1 MQQAVSS
8 RHELEQST
16 TPKGTQANP
25 KFSTRI
31 QSIEEFLDLPQPH
44 TPDQELQHFGDWVSD
59 PIWVPPK
66 DSSNELAQSML
77 NRFGAF
83 ASEEEC
89 WKATIRQHRSQFTQV
104 RKFELPRASIRLP
117 KGQLYVTVTEQ
128 KNFDRIEEEIP
139 QSVQTRLDEFLAGP
153 GSKRGVKVYYL
164 KPLCVEV
171 GSDLIFTTDE
181 ELEQAITEIQQEV
194 FSLYR
199 RKYLWHRTR
208 KFSVGC
214 MDTMLALPRT
224 MLKVVLNRK
233 KREIEAVHAKAEFER
248 RKRALKAVQYRKN
261 YRTDRCTFDDMLSM
275 TTTPEREDVINHYC
289 EENSY
294 TELDRQL
301 FLMASSVAL
310 PWFAAMSLAAWQM
323 AMVTLTTTTATVA
336 VCDPVFVA
344 EMPREKGKLLKIGH
358 FDEVD
363 GVMHIEI

>member
-1 MQQAVSS
+1 MSEAVLSQRELPETETPILNRGGPTVS
-8 RHELEQST
+8 RV
-16 TPKGTQANP
+16 
-25 KFSTRI
+25 
-31 QSIEEFLDLPQPH
+31 QSIEEFIGLPQPH
-44 TPDQELQHFGDWVSD
+44 TPEQELQHFGDWVGD

-66 DSSNELAQSML
+66 DNSGELAKSML
-77 NRFGAF
+77 NRFGPF

-89 WKATIRQHRSQFTQV
+89 WNATIREHRSKFTQV

-128 KNFDRIEEEIP
+128 KNFDKSEEDMP

-181 ELEQAITEIQQEV
+181 ELEQAISEIQQEV

-199 RKYLWHRTR
+199 KKYLLHRTR
-208 KFSVGC
+208 KLGVGC
-214 MDTMLALPRT
+214 LDAMLGIPRS
-224 MLKVVLNRK
+224 LVKIVLDRK
-233 KREIEAVHAKAEFER
+233 KREIDSVHAKAEFER
-248 RKRALKAVQYRKN
+248 RKRAMKAVRYRKN
-261 YRTDRCTFDDMLSM
+261 YRSDRCTFDDVLSL
-275 TTTPEREDVINHYC
+275 TTSPDRQDVINHYC
-289 EENSY
+289 EENSF

-301 FLMASSVAL
+301 FMMASSVAI
-310 PWFAAMSLAAWQM
+310 PWFAAMSLAAWQL
-323 AMVTLTTTTATVA
+323 AMVTVTTTTTVA

-344 EMPREKGKLLKIGH
+344 EMPRERGKLLKIGH

-363 GVMHIEI
+363 GVMHVEI